1 MKWFLAYWHSVM
13 LIFVS
18 TKVMKSKGNR
28 RTGRPPKFVMDPNGR
43 PIVGLS
49 YNKANSC
56 FYATYSKPRVYFST
70 GLADALFKF
79 RQWENQQAIEE
90 PYMQIDLPCPP
101 GSEGSKIVRWSECCG
116 DPPVIAVAYA
126 GESAL
131 IPENV
136 FLEMAR
142 NFILKDTINAA
153 RKLGIP
159 EIARM
164 TDLPPLEPP
173 LSLEKILQYYINRRK
188 PSSEE
193 VKKMKAS
200 WKEFR
205 SIIQVNT
212 VREITAPYPILE
224 PRGGENKMVF
234 ACPGFCFEWRPA
246 THFSWP

>member
-1 MKWFLAYWHSVM
+1 
-13 LIFVS
+13 
-18 TKVMKSKGNR
+18 MKSNGNR
-28 RTGRPPKFVMDPNGR
+28 RTGRPPKFVLDPNGR

-49 YNKANSC
+49 YHKTTGC
-56 FYATYSKPRVYFST
+56 HYATYSKPRVYFST

-79 RQWENQQAIEE
+79 RQWQNQQAIEE
-90 PYMQIDLPCPP
+90 PHMELSLPAPP
-101 GSEGSKIVRWSECCG
+101 NSEGAKVVTWSECCG
-116 DPPVIAVAYA
+116 DPPVIAAAYA

-153 RKLGIP
+153 GKLGIP

-164 TDLPPLEPP
+164 QDLPPLEPP
-173 LSLEKILQYYINRRK
+173 LSLEVLQYYINRRK
-188 PSSEE
+188 PSKEE

-212 VREITAPYPILE
+212 VRE
-224 PRGGENKMVF
+224 
-234 ACPGFCFEWRPA
+234 
-246 THFSWP
+246 